1 MVKVKG
7 FFEKAYLFVI
17 LALLY
22 APILLIIVYSFSNSS
37 NFRFDEGF
45 TFEAYISIFTS
56 DKSPALWDA
65 VGNTFFIAAVSSVI
79 ATVMGTFAAIGI
91 FAMGRKARRVMENVN
106 QFPIIN
112 SEIVM
117 AVSLMIFFV
126 TFSFPEGYLRLII
139 AHIAF
144 CTPYVVLSVLP
155 KLESMDPNVY
165 EAALD
170 LGANPFKALV
180 KVLFPMITPG
190 IVSGFVL
197 SFMLSMDDFIITQI
211 NKGASTGI
219 NTLSTYIYSDARVQG
234 LEPFWYA
241 IFSIIFVIILALVLT
256 LNLVRINRRKIFEE
270 CFGVDPDGLASREME
285 SAFRAWTLG
294 DRCWQKV
301 ASLRVDGKVCR
312 GYERI
317 YAANED
323 VEELGLNIV
332 DSSAV
337 LPDEEDPVMV
347 MREVCAREHI
357 GNDDDPFPAD
367 GIKPEIID
375 ALMAEGYLYSP
386 RLGEYRIGY
395 LP

>member
-7 FFEKAYLFVI
+7 IFEKAYLFVI
-17 LALLY
+17 LAILY

-56 DKSPALWDA
+56 EKSPALWDA
-65 VGNTFFIAAVSSVI
+65 VGNTFLIAAVSSVV
-79 ATVMGTFAAIGI
+79 ATVMGSFAAIGI
-91 FAMGRKARRVMENVN
+91 FAMG
-106 QFPIIN
+106 FPIIN

-126 TFSFPEGYLRLII
+126 TFAFPEGYLRLII

-197 SFMLSMDDFIITQI
+197 AFTLSMDDFIITQI

-256 LNLVRINRRKIFEE
+256 LNLVRINKRK
-270 CFGVDPDGLASREME
+270 
-285 SAFRAWTLG
+285 
-294 DRCWQKV
+294 QKE
-301 ASLRVDGKVCR
+301 K
-312 GYERI
+312 
-317 YAANED
+317 
-323 VEELGLNIV
+323 
-332 DSSAV
+332 
-337 LPDEEDPVMV
+337 
-347 MREVCAREHI
+347 
-357 GNDDDPFPAD
+357 
-367 GIKPEIID
+367 
-375 ALMAEGYLYSP
+375 EGA
-386 RLGEYRIGY
+386 I
-395 LP
+395 

>member
-7 FFEKAYLFVI
+7 FFEKTYLFVI

-256 LNLVRINRRKIFEE
+256 LNLVRINRRKKQAKEE
-270 CFGVDPDGLASREME
+270 ALVWKNAELSLYLRLRRSAS
-285 SAFRAWTLG
+285 
-294 DRCWQKV
+294 
-301 ASLRVDGKVCR
+301 
-312 GYERI
+312 
-317 YAANED
+317 
-323 VEELGLNIV
+323 
-332 DSSAV
+332 
-337 LPDEEDPVMV
+337 
-347 MREVCAREHI
+347 
-357 GNDDDPFPAD
+357 
-367 GIKPEIID
+367 
-375 ALMAEGYLYSP
+375 AL
-386 RLGEYRIGY
+386 
-395 LP
+395 